1 MLSPATRH
9 VVRRSLV
16 LTGFVGVYV
25 LALYLGRATR
35 TEDSQVA
42 LAWPSAG
49 VGVWFLASMRGR
61 VEVLCAGGAMALAVL
76 LVNVATGL
84 AVATST
90 VFALINC
97 AHAVVGLVLL
107 RVLLPAPAGL
117 REPGHISRLLLV
129 AAGAA
134 AVSGSASAT
143 VAVLLL
149 GESFWPSLLLFVV
162 RNGGTTFVILAAV
175 LSLSRPH
182 GIRDL
187 VSSDRVVELG
197 LIGAGSA
204 ATFLVVFT
212 APGQLPVLFIALGS
226 SVLVGTR
233 LGVARA
239 GLLGLVL
246 SGLAV
251 TATLMGR
258 GPLAGVDDVQ
268 TRAVLVQAFTVLVL
282 VVSLSLAT
290 LQRAKD
296 ELATHLAA
304 SLAQLQEANDSA
316 LIGKA
321 VAVRGEDGGWSLTT
335 PNPALIALLGRDPS
349 GLRWGQLIHLDDRP
363 TVRTA
368 LEEIAAG
375 RRARWE
381 GEVRHR
387 RPGDIYVWTQLHISR
402 MTRADGASAVVVQ
415 VLDIADR
422 RVQLDELRHRADH
435 DPLTALP
442 NRSTLQQHLEALL
455 ATTTTPD
462 TLAATATRPY
472 TATSPGA
479 EPGTGVAVLFL
490 DLDRFKA
497 VNDTY
502 GHDAGDRVL
511 MQVAEA
517 LQHSLRP
524 GDLVSRFGGD
534 EFVICCPGVSE
545 PSQTARVVGRL
556 HAAVAPA
563 LLLHGRDV
571 GLDLSIGVAIA
582 TAGENATDLLRRA
595 DVAMY
600 AEKRRAYRPG
610 RVPATTV

>member
-1 MLSPATRH
+1 MLSPVTRH
-9 VVRRSLV
+9 VVHRSLV
-16 LTGFVGVYV
+16 LIGFLAIYV
-25 LALYLGRATR
+25 LAQYLGRVTR
-35 TEDSQVA
+35 TEGSQVPLA
-42 LAWPSAG
+42 LPSAG

-61 VEVLCAGGAMALAVL
+61 VEVLCAGGAVTLAAL
-76 LVNVATGL
+76 LVNVATSL
-84 AVATST
+84 PVATGT

-107 RVLLPAPAGL
+107 RVLLPAATGL
-117 REPGHISRLLLV
+117 REPGHIAKLLLV

-134 AVSGSASAT
+134 AVSGSASAI
-143 VAVLLL
+143 AAASLL

-175 LSLSRPH
+175 LSLSTPH
-182 GIRDL
+182 RIHDL
-187 VSSDRVVELG
+187 VSTDRAVELG

-204 ATFLVVFT
+204 ATFLVVFA

-233 LGVARA
+233 LGVARS

-246 SGLAV
+246 SALAV
-251 TATLMGR
+251 TCTLMGR
-258 GPLAGVDDVQ
+258 GALAGVDDVH
-268 TRAVLVQAFTVLVL
+268 TRAVLVQAFTVFVL

-304 SLAQLQEANDSA
+304 SLAQLREANDSA

-321 VAVRGEDGGWSLTT
+321 VAVRGEDEGWSLTT

-349 GLRWGQLIHLDDRP
+349 GQRWGQLIHLDDRP
-363 TVRTA
+363 PVRAA
-368 LEEIAAG
+368 LEDIAAG

-402 MTRADGASAVVVQ
+402 MTHPDGASAVVVQ
-415 VLDIADR
+415 VQDIADR
-422 RVQLDELRHRADH
+422 RVQHDELRRRADH

-442 NRSTLQQHLEALL
+442 NRSTLLHHLEALL
-455 ATTTTPD
+455 ATITTSD
-462 TLAATATRPY
+462 TLAGTPT
-472 TATSPGA
+472 G
-479 EPGTGVAVLFL
+479 PGTKTGAGVAVLFL

-502 GHDAGDRVL
+502 GHDNGDTVL
-511 MQVAEA
+511 IQVAEA

-545 PSQTARVVGRL
+545 PSQAARVVERL
-556 HAAVAPA
+556 RATVAPA

-571 GLDLSIGVAIA
+571 GLDLSVGVAIA

-600 AEKRRAYRPG
+600 SDKRLAHRPG
-610 RVPATTV
+610 RVPATTS